1 MENQSIP
8 ILEDLSEK
16 DVDLM
21 MAKGY
26 IEALQGNSYDID
38 AVFEEL
44 ERIENKK
51 KEKPLYLPLFCF
63 KK

>member
-26 IEALQGNSYDID
+26 IEALQGNLYDID

-44 ERIENKK
+44 EKD
-51 KEKPLYLPLFCF
+51 L
-63 KK
+63 

>member
-26 IEALQGNSYDID
+26 IESLLGNSYDID

-44 ERIENKK
+44 EKD
-51 KEKPLYLPLFCF
+51 L
-63 KK
+63 

>member
-16 DVDLM
+16 DVELM

-26 IEALQGNSYDID
+26 IEALQGNSYDIEQGYTD
-38 AVFEEL
+38 Y
-44 ERIENKK
+44 
-51 KEKPLYLPLFCF
+51 EK
-63 KK
+63 

>member
-26 IEALQGNSYDID
+26 TEALQGNSYDID

-44 ERIENKK
+44 EKD
-51 KEKPLYLPLFCF
+51 L
-63 KK
+63 

>member
-26 IEALQGNSYDID
+26 IEALQGNSCDID

-44 ERIENKK
+44 EKD
-51 KEKPLYLPLFCF
+51 L
-63 KK
+63 

>member
-1 MENQSIP
+1 MNMENQSMP

-44 ERIENKK
+44 EKD
-51 KEKPLYLPLFCF
+51 L
-63 KK
+63 

>member
-21 MAKGY
+21 MAKVY
-26 IEALQGNSYDID
+26 IEALQGNSWYID
-38 AVFEEL
+38 TVFEEL
-44 ERIENKK
+44 EKD
-51 KEKPLYLPLFCF
+51 L
-63 KK
+63 